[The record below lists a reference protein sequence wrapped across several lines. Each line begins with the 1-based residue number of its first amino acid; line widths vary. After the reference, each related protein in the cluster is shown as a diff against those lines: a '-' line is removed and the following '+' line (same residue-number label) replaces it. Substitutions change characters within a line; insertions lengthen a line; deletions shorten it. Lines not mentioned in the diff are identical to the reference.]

1 MCMVCFPCNM
11 SKHHSKVPSLEDALK
26 TGFSE
31 LKVGEAN
38 IKNPENETPVPSQEA
53 VPAQQPI
60 LYNQKF
66 EAVEDR
72 AEFVVNTPVQSNQ
85 STPKPPKDSSAG
97 VEVVDEASSSIGD
110 DFDVDW

>member
-1 MCMVCFPCNM
+1 M
-11 SKHHSKVPSLEDALK
+11 SKHPSKVPSLEDALK
-26 TGFSE
+26 AGFSE

-38 IKNPENETPVPSQEA
+38 IKNHDDITPQPSQKETPAE
-53 VPAQQPI
+53 QPI

-72 AEFVVNTPVQSNQ
+72 AEFVVNTPVQSTKNA
-85 STPKPPKDSSAG
+85 PIAPEKPPATVEITDQASSA
-97 VEVVDEASSSIGD
+97 IGD

>member
-38 IKNPENETPVPSQEA
+38 IKNLENETPPPSHEV
-53 VPAQQPI
+53 VPAQRPI

-72 AEFVVNTPVQSNQ
+72 AEFVVNTPVQSDQN
-85 STPKPPKDSSAG
+85 TPKDLKKSSVG
-97 VEVVDEASSSIGD
+97 VEVIDKASSAIGD